1 LVVQF
6 IFRVLLTVGR
16 VFGGLDPQRVTACL
30 SRVDADK
37 LQYGN
42 CGATLP
48 AVIGMIGTVVSRIPA
63 LELLPDPPNPPIHAE
78 LATGQWT
85 LVGID

>member
-16 VFGGLDPQRVTACL
+16 VVDGLDSQRVTACL
-30 SRVDADK
+30 SRVNADK

-42 CGATLP
+42 CLP
-48 AVIGMIGTVVSRIPA
+48 AVMSNKAGRAGKRQGPLPEIPEMMIYSLFEHTDN
-63 LELLPDPPNPPIHAE
+63 LETFN
-78 LATGQWT
+78 
-85 LVGID
+85 